1 MQLNSPLTIPVF
13 PFSTL
18 EHHYEQTTGVNHL
31 VIAMETAGPANH
43 LNETLP
49 SKLKWLSLYGKF
61 RVLCDSQCSQIAA
74 LLIPLLSK
82 KTTIR
87 IAPLKLHP
95 SLQMDR

>member
-1 MQLNSPLTIPVF
+1 MQLNSPLTIPVCL
-13 PFSTL
+13 FSTL
-18 EHHYEQTTGVNHL
+18 EHHYEQTGLNHL
-31 VIAMETAGPANH
+31 VIAMETTGSANH

-49 SKLKWLSLYGKF
+49 SKLKWLPLYEKF
-61 RVLCDSQCSQIAA
+61 RVLCDPQCSQIAA

-87 IAPLKLHP
+87 ITPLKLHP